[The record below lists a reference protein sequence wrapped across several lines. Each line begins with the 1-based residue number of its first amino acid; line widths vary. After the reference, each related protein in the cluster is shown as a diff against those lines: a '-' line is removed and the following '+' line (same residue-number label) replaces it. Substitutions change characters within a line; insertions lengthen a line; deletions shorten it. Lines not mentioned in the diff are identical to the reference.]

1 MNRTSRLAVLGAAL
15 AGLVTPLLAPARPGR
30 RTVLRR
36 PRRLLRLGHRHPL
49 LHRRRHQLP
58 ALHVGLP
65 QPDRR
70 GPRLRA
76 QLPRLLGR
84 DHRRRHQHPALR
96 ADLGDQL
103 RHDLGRRQRRRLR
116 RRAHRVR
123 AAGLDEQ
130 LRRRDQHRP
139 VLHQRHPAR
148 RGWPRSTPASAA
160 ASPYAKVV
168 VVGYPRIFNGEDCNA
183 FTWFS
188 PAEESRL
195 NQTAD
200 LLNSRL
206 AAAGVGRRLLLRQP
220 DQPLRRAR
228 GLRRRRVDQRPLQP
242 DQRELPPQG
251 HRPRRWLHAHGQPAA
266 HRCRCRGHRPGDGR
280 LRRER

>member
-1 MNRTSRLAVLGAAL
+1 MTRTSRFAVLGAAL
-15 AGLVTPLLAPARPGR
+15 AGLVTPLLIQPAQAAAP
-30 RTVLRR
+30 VVRR
-36 PRRLLRLGHRHPL
+36 PRRLVRVGHRHPL

-58 ALHVGLP
+58 ALHGGLP

-76 QLPRLLGR
+76 QLPRVLGR
-84 DHRRRHQHPALR
+84 DRRRRHQHPALG
-96 ADLGDQL
+96 ADLGDEL
-103 RHDLGRRQRRRLR
+103 RLDLGRRQRRGLR

-139 VLHQRHPAR
+139 VLHQHHPPVAAGHPLLRHPQPRALRQGR
-148 RGWPRSTPASAA
+148 RRRLPADLH
-160 ASPYAKVV
+160 
-168 VVGYPRIFNGEDCNA
+168 GEDCNA

-206 AAAGVGRRLLLRQP
+206 AP
-220 DQPLRRAR
+220 
-228 GLRRRRVDQRPLQP
+228 
-242 DQRELPPQG
+242 
-251 HRPRRWLHAHGQPAA
+251 PRRPPASPSPTRPAA
-266 HRCRCRGHRPGDGR
+266 SSGTRSATPTSGSTASPTRSARATTPRPPATRAATRPPSARCSPVPPSPSPPR
-280 LRRER
+280 